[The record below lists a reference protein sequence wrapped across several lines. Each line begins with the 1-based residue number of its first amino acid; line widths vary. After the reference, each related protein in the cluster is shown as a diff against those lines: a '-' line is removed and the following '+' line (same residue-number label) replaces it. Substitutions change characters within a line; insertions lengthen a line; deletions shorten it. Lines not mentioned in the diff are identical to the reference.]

1 MINMTLADFTTEYE
15 RRSAISYSKADGCTA
30 VRNFYDVQHIVGPLY
45 KEREVKNEWGED
57 ESSLFLFFPNVKDGF
72 LWQYKMRNLSRY
84 TPEKMLEEIVRFK
97 MDTPG
102 NFEQYLEKAMDEG
115 RFVGNAMIR
124 FIRQWN
130 PVLADR
136 CVTYREDYLR
146 RRAEQEAVRQQE
158 YEAEEA
164 RKKAEQE
171 AELQAE
177 KDKYLGWADDM
188 TPMKFGKVKAR
199 MESLVR
205 VNGEVMPKREF
216 IISLLKKGYTPQL
229 RENVVSWN
237 KRTGEQNKPKTE
249 HRMTDGERFYVVSKT
264 EFDFAMYIE
273 AHQEVIN

>member
-57 ESSLFLFFPNVKDGF
+57 EGSLFLFFPNVKDGF

-97 MDTPG
+97 MDTPE

-115 RFVGNAMIR
+115 HFVGNAMIR
-124 FIRQWN
+124 FVRQWN

-136 CVTYREDYLR
+136 CATYREDYLH

-171 AELQAE
+171 AEFQAE

-205 VNGEVMPKREF
+205 VDGKVMPKREF
-216 IISLLKKGYTPQL
+216 IIALLKKGYTPQL

-237 KRTGEQNKPKTE
+237 KRTGERNKPKTE
-249 HRMTDGERFYVVSKT
+249 HRMTDGELFYVVSKT

>member
-57 ESSLFLFFPNVKDGF
+57 ENSLFLFFPNVKDGF

-97 MDTPG
+97 MDTPE

-115 RFVGNAMIR
+115 HFVGNAMIR
-124 FIRQWN
+124 FVRQWN

-136 CVTYREDYLR
+136 CATYREDYLH

-158 YEAEEA
+158 YEAEKA

-171 AELQAE
+171 AEFQAE

-205 VNGEVMPKREF
+205 VDGKVMPKREF
-216 IISLLKKGYTPQL
+216 IIALLKKGYTPQL

-237 KRTGEQNKPKTE
+237 KRTGERNKPKTE
-249 HRMTDGERFYVVSKT
+249 HRMTDGELFYVVSKT